1 MGGSFKLRVGG
12 MGGSFKLRV
21 GGREGASN
29 SGWEEGRE
37 LQTLAGFLFRFC
49 PTESLNSS
57 LILAQALNPDTHM
70 QVELHGNQI
79 TEHCGYIPFPQ
90 SDATYA

>member
-1 MGGSFKLRVGG
+1 MGGSLKLR
-12 MGGSFKLRV
+12 
-21 GGREGASN
+21 
-29 SGWEEGRE
+29 EEGRE
-37 LQTLAGFLFRFC
+37 LQTPGGRELQTLTGFLFRFC